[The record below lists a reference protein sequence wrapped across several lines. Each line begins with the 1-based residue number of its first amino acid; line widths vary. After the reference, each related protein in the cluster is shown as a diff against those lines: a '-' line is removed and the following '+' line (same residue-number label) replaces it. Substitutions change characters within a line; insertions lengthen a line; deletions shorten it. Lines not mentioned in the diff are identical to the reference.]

1 MTSQLVLMN
10 SSGISVS
17 SDSAVTVGGRKTFN
31 SVNKIIELKPSE
43 DGAPHRIAFLISGSA
58 NFISSGQSWSHIIWR
73 FQKECLGNE
82 KTIPDYVEDYA
93 SKFTDF
99 IQKSNSHNGHKLND
113 EALAFGI
120 CKGICEYIKTV
131 SPFVDVD
138 ANGYNFLPGGPTD
151 EQLID
156 FNEIKNQT
164 LSSSVES
171 LYEMMPANL
180 KETDSWNRHLLR
192 VANNVHEQVSEE
204 IEGFEEINISSDFV
218 KAVLND
224 LMADETSIFKSHFWE
239 SGLQQLKSTVCI
251 MGYGSKEFYPK
262 LVRLDIAPILT
273 EKSKQFTTKTQTF
286 TISPDNTETV
296 GKSGEEGYSST
307 RQSFILPFAQRIQMQ
322 TLINGINDDF
332 RNEVHMKMLSK
343 MMTELPEK
351 LSEKLFTLPGFG
363 EKTTS
368 KALTAITPQILE
380 ELSLM
385 VSGSFHEEVI
395 KRRSKMRGSVASLPL
410 KEMNEF
416 SQLLVE
422 IESKIKYY
430 TAETR
435 SVGGDVDVAQ
445 ITLESGFEW
454 VKRK

>member
-43 DGAPHRIAFLISGSA
+43 DSTPHRIAFLISGSA

-82 KTIPDYVEDYA
+82 KTIPESVEDYA
-93 SKFTDF
+93 NKFRDF
-99 IQKSNSHNGHKLND
+99 IQKSKLHNGHKLND
-113 EALAFGI
+113 EALAYGI
-120 CKGICEYIKTV
+120 CKGICQYIKTV

-138 ANGYNFLPGGPTD
+138 ANGDNFLPGGPTD
-151 EQLID
+151 EQLIN
-156 FNEIKNQT
+156 FNEIKTQS
-164 LSSSVES
+164 LVSLVES
-171 LYEMMPANL
+171 LYEMMPDEL
-180 KETDSWNRHLLR
+180 KDTESWNRHLLR
-192 VANNVHEQVSEE
+192 IAKNVHEQVSEE
-204 IEGFEEINISSDFV
+204 IEGFEKITISNDFV
-218 KAVLND
+218 NAVLNE
-224 LMADETSIFKSHFWE
+224 LMGNKMSPFKKFFWE
-239 SGLQQLKSTVCI
+239 SGVKQLKSTVCI
-251 MGYGSKEFYPK
+251 MGYGSKDFYPT
-262 LVRLDIAPILT
+262 LVRLEIAPELSD
-273 EKSKQFTTKTQTF
+273 KPKQFITKTQRF
-286 TISPDNTETV
+286 TISPDNTEST
-296 GKSGEEGYSST
+296 GKNGEDGYSSK
-307 RQSFILPFAQRIQMQ
+307 RQSFILPFAQKVQMQ
-322 TLINGINDDF
+322 TLINGVNHEF
-332 RNEVHMKMLSK
+332 RMEVLMKMYSK
-343 MMTELPEK
+343 MQELPKK
-351 LSEKLFTLPGFG
+351 LANILFNLPGFG

-368 KALTAITPQILE
+368 KALMAIAPQILE
-380 ELSLM
+380 ELKPIAAD
-385 VSGSFHEEVI
+385 SFSEEVI
-395 KRRSKMRGSVASLPL
+395 QRRSKMRSSVASLPL

-430 TAETR
+430 TEETR